1 MAKFETN
8 GKRKRRT
15 REERDESEAKQL
27 EEELFGIEDA
37 HEIQDVE
44 RKGTGTAQGGGGA
57 SEGGPKRTPK
67 WEDPDEEELRMDL
80 KDGPSR
86 NRKLRNDP
94 EEADVSGKEYV
105 ERLRRQHQN
114 IHATAVS
121 WAQLPTPGEE
131 VEEDVAGRI
140 LRSAK
145 DVLAKP
151 KFLPQ
156 GCIEAT
162 RMRDANLEEPNKAVV
177 QSLEF
182 HPSGG
187 VLMTAGLDR
196 KLRFFQ
202 VDGVRNKKL
211 ESLHFDDLP
220 IHKAAFNED
229 GSQVVLTGRRKFF
242 YIYDVASAQVDY
254 VAGIQG
260 REEKS
265 LENFVISRGGG
276 EPTVAFLGNK
286 GYLPLVS
293 LKTKQWMGNLKM
305 SGTVKAA
312 AFVPGKPELFTSGV
326 DGMVYTW
333 DLRMRRCIGK
343 AVDEGSYR
351 CTSLACSSDG
361 MVATGSESGIVNLY
375 SKNKGTLDL
384 QKTIY
389 NLTTRCDTM
398 VFNPDN
404 QILALASSRKK
415 DALKLL
421 HLPSNTVFSNWPTS
435 KTPLSFVH
443 SVAFSPGSGFFAIGN
458 ARGAALLYRLHHF
471 ETT

>member
-1 MAKFETN
+1 MATSAN
-8 GKRKRRT
+8 QPTKRKRRT
-15 REERDESEAKQL
+15 REEQDERDASRL
-27 EEELFGIEDA
+27 EEELFGAQHTSDSRVKE
-37 HEIQDVE
+37 
-44 RKGTGTAQGGGGA
+44 GTRSWTQSDGGGGRG
-57 SEGGPKRTPK
+57 EGPTRTPK
-67 WEDPDEEELRMDL
+67 WEDSDEEELRMDL
-80 KDGPSR
+80 ANGPSR
-86 NRKLRNDP
+86 ARKLRNDVQ
-94 EEADVSGKEYV
+94 EADVSGKEYV
-105 ERLRRQHQN
+105 ERLRRQHQKL
-114 IHATAVS
+114 HATAVS

-131 VEEDVAGRI
+131 EDIAGRI
-140 LRSAK
+140 VRGAK

-156 GCIEAT
+156 GSIEAT
-162 RMRDANLEEPNKAVV
+162 RMRDANMEEPNKAVV

-182 HPSGG
+182 HPSGS

-211 ESLHFDDLP
+211 ESLHFEDLP
-220 IHKAAFNED
+220 VHKAAFSEE
-229 GSQVVLTGRRKFF
+229 GTEVVLTGRRKFF
-242 YIYDVASAQVDY
+242 YIYDVASARVDY

-260 REEKS
+260 RDEKS
-265 LENFVISRGGG
+265 LENFAISRGGG
-276 EPTVAFLGNK
+276 EPAVAFLGNK
-286 GYLPLVS
+286 GYLPLIS

-305 SGTVKAA
+305 SGTVRAA
-312 AFVPGKPELFTSGV
+312 AFVPGKTELLTSGV

-343 AVDEGSYR
+343 ALDEGSYK
-351 CTSLACSSDG
+351 CTSLACSSNG
-361 MVATGSESGIVNLY
+361 MVATGSDSGIVNLY
-375 SKNKGTLDL
+375 SHNKGALDL
-384 QKTIY
+384 RKTIY

-398 VFNPDN
+398 AFNPDN

-415 DALKLL
+415 DALKLV

-443 SVAFSPGSGFFAIGN
+443 SIAFSPGSGFLAIGN